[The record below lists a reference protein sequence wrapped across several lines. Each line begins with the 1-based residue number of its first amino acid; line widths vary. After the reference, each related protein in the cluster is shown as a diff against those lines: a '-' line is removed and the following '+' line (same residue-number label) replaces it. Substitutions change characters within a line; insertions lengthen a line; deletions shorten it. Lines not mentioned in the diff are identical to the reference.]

1 MTMKFKTVAAAA
13 LIALFAAACSNSG
26 YGEKQT
32 VGTVGGAAIGGLLG
46 SQFGSGT
53 GQLIATGAG
62 VFIGGL
68 VGSEIGRTMDE
79 QDRMR
84 ADQAVNQ
91 AHTAPVGETIAWNNP
106 ESGNFGAV
114 TPVRDGTSTS
124 GLYCR
129 EFQQTITVNGRSESA
144 YGTACREPD
153 GTWKIVE

>member
-1 MTMKFKTVAAAA
+1 MKFKTVAAAA
-13 LIALFAAACSNSG
+13 LIVLFAAACSNSG

-53 GQLIATGAG
+53 GRLVATGAG

-106 ESGNFGAV
+106 ESGNSGAV

-129 EFQQTITVNGRSESA
+129 EFQQTITVNGRTESA

>member
-1 MTMKFKTVAAAA
+1 
-13 LIALFAAACSNSG
+13 
-26 YGEKQT
+26 
-32 VGTVGGAAIGGLLG
+32 
-46 SQFGSGT
+46 
-53 GQLIATGAG
+53 GAG

-91 AHTAPVGETIAWNNP
+91 AHTAPVGETIVWNNP

-114 TPVRDGTSTS
+114 TPVRDGTSTN

-129 EFQQTITVNGRSESA
+129 EFQQTITVSGSTETA

-153 GTWKIVE
+153 GTWRIVE

>member
-1 MTMKFKTVAAAA
+1 MKFKTVAAAA

-53 GQLIATGAG
+53 GRLVATGAG
-62 VFIGGL
+62 VFIGGR

-106 ESGNFGAV
+106 ESGNSGAV

-153 GTWKIVE
+153 GAWRIVE

>member
-1 MTMKFKTVAAAA
+1 MKLRTVAAAA
-13 LIALFAAACSNSG
+13 LIALFAAGCSNSS

-32 VGTVGGAAIGGLLG
+32 VGTVGGAALGGLLG

-53 GQLIATGAG
+53 GQLVATGAG
-62 VFIGGL
+62 VFIGAL

-91 AHTAPVGETIAWNNP
+91 AHSAPVGETIVWNNP
-106 ESGNFGAV
+106 ESGNSGAV

-129 EFQQTITVNGRSESA
+129 EFQQTITVNGRTETA

-153 GTWKIVE
+153 GTWRIVE

>member
-1 MTMKFKTVAAAA
+1 MKFKTVAAAA
-13 LIALFAAACSNSG
+13 LIALFATACSNSG

-53 GQLIATGAG
+53 GQLVATGAG
-62 VFIGGL
+62 VFIGAL

-106 ESGNFGAV
+106 ESGNSGAV

-129 EFQQTITVNGRSESA
+129 EFQQTVTVNGGTESA

-153 GTWKIVE
+153 GTWRIVE

>member
-1 MTMKFKTVAAAA
+1 MKFKTVAAAA
-13 LIALFAAACSNSG
+13 FIALFAAACSNSS

-53 GQLIATGAG
+53 GQLVATGAG
-62 VFIGGL
+62 VFIGAL
-68 VGSEIGRTMDE
+68 VGSEFGRTMDE

-106 ESGNFGAV
+106 ESGNTGTV
-114 TPVRDGTSTS
+114 TPVRDGTSTN

-129 EFQQTITVNGRSESA
+129 EFQQTVTVNGGTESA

-153 GTWKIVE
+153 GTWRIVE